1 MNDKLTTFIMMPSWK
16 HLLFGEHGLCSYLD
30 ESFKKS
36 LIDLL
41 SKSENPSKK
50 TKQNLTKY
58 DDLLMNILC
67 VIVGKIFDRH
77 HQLTDGLDNAK
88 KTISENKIKYDSE
101 IKDRKRCVHEVEV
114 KLNKSKKR
122 IVELTKINSE
132 CQLDNENLQKT
143 IQEKDLLIKDF
154 KTNIKDLSATV
165 KKLESEQNESNK
177 KFENF
182 KTDKRKI
189 VTELEKKLSDS
200 NKKVKKMINFES
212 KFLKSEALHKKDQ
225 EENLLL
231 QKKLESK
238 LLKSE
243 QSMKKMEE
251 IMAKFDKDKII
262 SIFEEKIEELERK
275 YEKDYE
281 RLDQIEET
289 LNKMDT
295 QKIREVFGKLAKNP
309 KHQKIVAKNI
319 KNQRVAKCKNGPAT
333 NVAWFLKPEA
343 KDNILQQKPTD
354 HREER

>member
-1 MNDKLTTFIMMPSWK
+1 MTISCNWK

-30 ESFKKS
+30 ESFRNS

-41 SKSENPSKK
+41 SKSGVAPTNQS
-50 TKQNLTKY
+50 NLAKY

-88 KTISENKIKYDSE
+88 KTISENKIKYNSE

-122 IVELTKINSE
+122 IEELTKINSE
-132 CQLDNENLQKT
+132 CQLDNKNLQKT

-154 KTNIKDLSATV
+154 KTTIKDLSATV
-165 KKLESEQNESNK
+165 KKLESEQNESNE

-189 VTELEKKLSDS
+189 VTELEKKLSES
-200 NKKVKKMINFES
+200 NKKVKNMINFES
-212 KFLKSEALHKKDQ
+212 KFLKSEALHRKDQ

-231 QKKLESK
+231 QKQLESK

-243 QSMKKMEE
+243 ESMKK
-251 IMAKFDKDKII
+251 
-262 SIFEEKIEELERK
+262 IEEETVQLQKKLDENIAKQDEIIEKRVEEFK
-275 YEKDYE
+275 RNYEKDYNE
-281 RLDQIEET
+281 RLDQ
-289 LNKMDT
+289 
-295 QKIREVFGKLAKNP
+295 
-309 KHQKIVAKNI
+309 
-319 KNQRVAKCKNGPAT
+319 
-333 NVAWFLKPEA
+333 
-343 KDNILQQKPTD
+343 LQENLRT
-354 HREER
+354 HLF